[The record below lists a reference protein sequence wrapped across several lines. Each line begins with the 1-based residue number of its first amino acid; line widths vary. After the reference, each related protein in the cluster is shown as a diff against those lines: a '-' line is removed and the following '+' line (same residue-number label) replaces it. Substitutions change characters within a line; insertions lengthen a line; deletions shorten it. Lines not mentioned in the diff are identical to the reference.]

1 MKYLRYNQNWT
12 EYIDYQILKSL
23 IFFELND
30 IRFSLHFF
38 IQKKVKIYLRK

>member
-30 IRFSLHFF
+30 IRFSLHSLYKKRLKF
-38 IQKKVKIYLRK
+38 I